1 MRPPTGPQP
10 ETPRPDADKRRR
22 RELDSLTRLAH
33 RVDPKRHADG
43 RFRRRE
49 KGEK

>member
-1 MRPPTGPQP
+1 MRQ
-10 ETPRPDADKRRR
+10 TPNPDADKRRR
-22 RELDSLTRLAH
+22 KELDKVTRLAH
-33 RVDPKRHADG
+33 SVDPKRDAHG